1 MQWLRPSLVVI
12 GLLATLSSHAW
23 SWWPFGKTMS
33 EQEYRVAC
41 EKAAEKIAKGL
52 GYFESGISL
61 IEQHGWDSREVV
73 AKTVRENPKCDEI
86 KRGMKEALKDADSP
100 PKAFGGVY
108 ESLEKLHDVALEMY
122 SLVTSPGN
130 SKANF
135 DKRYGELNDRA
146 TQLMWKIAP
155 YMERK

>member
-1 MQWLRPSLVVI
+1 MMAVLIIICSP
-12 GLLATLSSHAW
+12 AW

-41 EKAAEKIAKGL
+41 EKAAERIAKGL
-52 GYFESGISL
+52 GYFESGIRL
-61 IEQHGWDSREVV
+61 MEQYGWDSRETV

-86 KRGMKEALKDADSP
+86 KRGMKEALKEADRP
-100 PKAFGGVY
+100 PKAFKGVY
-108 ESLEKLHDVALEMY
+108 ESLDKLHDVALEMY

-135 DKRYGELNDRA
+135 DKRYGELNDKA

-155 YMERK
+155 FVEQK